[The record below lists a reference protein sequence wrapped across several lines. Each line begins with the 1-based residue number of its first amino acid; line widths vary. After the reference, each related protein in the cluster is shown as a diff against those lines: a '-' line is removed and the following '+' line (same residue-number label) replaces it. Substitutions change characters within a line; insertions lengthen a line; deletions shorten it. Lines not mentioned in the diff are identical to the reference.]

1 MPPGITDIEM
11 LNEFKKHNAPSFFPN
26 NDIPALEIPSESGR
40 KEINK
45 KIHISD
51 TKNENVREKKES
63 AKKVVKHVPRPP
75 SSAPPSWAFK

>member
-26 NDIPALEIPSESGR
+26 NDIPDIPSESGR

-51 TKNENVREKKES
+51 TKNKNVTEKKES
-63 AKKVVKHVPRPP
+63 AKKKEEIVP
-75 SSAPPSWAFK
+75 